1 MAQSVI
7 KCQYM
12 QQSHIRIARTP
23 DVNKVLS
30 YLREKLSLL
39 SEAEIIKLALSE
51 KYAKEQ
57 EDIEKQQNVKE
68 AWEALKKE
76 GPKLGDKLLA
86 KKGLK
91 RENMSEE
98 DLYHL
103 LENV

>member
-1 MAQSVI
+1 
-7 KCQYM
+7 M

-57 EDIEKQQNVKE
+57 EDIEKQQNLRKTYE
-68 AWEALKKE
+68 HAMKE
-76 GPKLGDKLLA
+76 GKKLGDKLLA
-86 KKGLK
+86 DKGLK
-91 RENMSEE
+91 REDMSED
-98 DLYHL
+98 DLYNL
-103 LENV
+103 LKNV